1 MKYRIGGVQNHW
13 EWRTA
18 SLHRGGREES
28 DGKEK
33 RKKRD
38 LRVNKIYREKKKK
51 KNEKRLSDPQVKE
64 VVIQMQNYQ
73 FSSGDS

>member
-1 MKYRIGGVQNHW
+1 MNREEGYGFERSRLKYRIGGVQNHW

-38 LRVNKIYREKKKK
+38 LRVNKIYREKKIKK
-51 KNEKRLSDPQVKE
+51 E
-64 VVIQMQNYQ
+64 
-73 FSSGDS
+73 